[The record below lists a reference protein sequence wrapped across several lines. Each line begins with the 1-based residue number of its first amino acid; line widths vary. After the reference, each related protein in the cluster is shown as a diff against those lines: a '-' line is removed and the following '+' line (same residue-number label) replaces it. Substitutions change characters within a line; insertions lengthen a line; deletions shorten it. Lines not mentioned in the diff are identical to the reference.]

1 MAEIVQKKIAAA
13 AMIIIA
19 ALLAV
24 PPSAM
29 ALMAE
34 MSIEDLTGQADVI
47 VTGQVKEVESRR
59 GSDRTMIYTYTTL
72 ATDRY
77 IKGNAG
83 GTLTIITEGG
93 NVDGYGVRAEDMPEF
108 SKNESVLVFL
118 KKAGREFNVAGLVQG
133 KYIVENG
140 EVRDISGEKVSLKDF
155 LRRVEDAIPKQ
166 DALLFDAQGY
176 ASNTGVSVEEALR
189 RFQLI
194 DVAGKLGAELS
205 KNETG
210 TFAGLWVE
218 HTPEFKFVVQ
228 FTRDSEEIIKPYL
241 KKYPELADIVEM
253 RTANVSLA
261 NLQKDQ
267 ADASSSVNASGIHVQ
282 SEIDVHENSVKLYV
296 AKADRSRFD
305 DILQRGEIRLPDT
318 VRVITVEA
326 LAEDVRDA
334 SSSPAAQA
342 SPEAPGFEIV
352 FGIVGVLGVWWRLGE
367 RRD

>member
-1 MAEIVQKKIAAA
+1 MAEIVRKKITAA

-19 ALLAV
+19 ALLAIS
-24 PPSAM
+24 PSAM

-34 MSIEDLTGQADVI
+34 KSIEDLTKDADVI
-47 VTGQVKEVESRR
+47 IIGDIKEVESRWNLW
-59 GSDRTMIYTYTTL
+59 RTMVYTYSTVSVEK
-72 ATDRY
+72 Y
-77 IKGNAG
+77 IKGTG
-83 GTLTIITEGG
+83 SETLTIITEGG
-93 NVDGYGVRAEDMPEF
+93 TAGDSGVWVEDTPIF
-108 SKNESVLVFL
+108 TKNEKVLVFL
-118 KKAGREFNVAGLVQG
+118 KKAGRDFRVAGLVQG

-155 LRRVEDAIPKQ
+155 LRRVEDAIPQQ

-241 KKYPELADIVEM
+241 KKYPELDDLVEM

-305 DILQRGEIRLPDT
+305 DILQRGEIRLPDA